1 MMMWRGPDPA
11 FICTTG
17 GVFAV
22 SRPVFASKAELEDL
36 VGAQVRHE
44 HERLVLSV
52 MMAWALR
59 PVGSPAEDRT
69 PCRPSRSR

>member
-1 MMMWRGPDPA
+1 VARAGPC

-36 VGAQVRHE
+36 VGAQVGTNTK
-44 HERLVLSV
+44 RLVV
-52 MMAWALR
+52 GDDGVGLR
-59 PVGSPAEDRT
+59 AGRIT
-69 PCRPSRSR
+69 C